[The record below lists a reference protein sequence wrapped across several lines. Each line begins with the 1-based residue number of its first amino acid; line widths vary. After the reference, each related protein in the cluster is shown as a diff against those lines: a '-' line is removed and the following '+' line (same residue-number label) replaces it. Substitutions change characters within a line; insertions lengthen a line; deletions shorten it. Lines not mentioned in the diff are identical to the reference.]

1 MAIRYSK
8 RRADGTVA
16 YYDSEEQMQADEL
29 PAPGLFDFS
38 LLWAVIGFF
47 VSVFLVIVVVYGL
60 DLGIGWPK
68 ALRFSAM
75 ITAVGIG
82 TYAIG
87 RLGQLLFY
95 SFWVVAGIVL
105 IIGIIGGIV
114 AAIWHLA

>member
-29 PAPGLFDFS
+29 PPPGLFDFS

-47 VSVFLVIVVVYGL
+47 ASVFLVVVVVYGL
-60 DLGIGWPK
+60 DLGVGWPK
-68 ALRFSAM
+68 ALRFAAM
-75 ITAVGIG
+75 ISTVGIG
-82 TYAIG
+82 TYLIG

-95 SFWVVAGIVL
+95 SFWVLVGIFIVL
-105 IIGIIGGIV
+105 SIIGAIV
-114 AAIWHLA
+114 AIIWNIS